1 MMEFLRVFQ
10 GEMELT
16 KQMAQRLN
24 ELGLLTAKTITI
36 SQADGERYL
45 SGFWVVDD
53 QKFAGLDDVRVVELQ
68 RAGILRL
75 IELHRAS
82 LGNVPRLA
90 AMLDD
95 QRRQRAQQ
103 QEEVSSSTDAAP
115 RQAALSLAAGMTTA
129 TLTPAPGAG
138 DEQVHIP
145 CIPCGGV
152 AWADRLLSLFRTS
165 RSTAWNGR

>member
-1 MMEFLRVFQ
+1 M
-10 GEMELT
+10 
-16 KQMAQRLN
+16 
-24 ELGLLTAKTITI
+24 
-36 SQADGERYL
+36 
-45 SGFWVVDD
+45 DD

-103 QEEVSSSTDAAP
+103 QQEVSSSTDAAP
-115 RQAALSLAAGMTTA
+115 RQAAA
-129 TLTPAPGAG
+129 
-138 DEQVHIP
+138 
-145 CIPCGGV
+145 
-152 AWADRLLSLFRTS
+152 
-165 RSTAWNGR
+165 